1 MEPQKIEGSDPI
13 ETASAPQAAPT
24 SAPVG
29 AENNATLMG
38 ILAYIGI
45 LVLIPLLMEKHDPF
59 VRFHVK
65 QGLVLFVI
73 EAALWVIGSMIWGLW
88 GIISLINLGA
98 VVLSIIGI
106 VNVINKKQVALP
118 LVGQFADKFKV

>member
-1 MEPQKIEGSDPI
+1 MEPQNTEGSAP
-13 ETASAPQAAPT
+13 TTPAPQATPP
-24 SAPVG
+24 SAPG
-29 AENNATLMG
+29 AEGNNPTLMG

-45 LVLIPLLMEKHDPF
+45 LVLIPLLMEKNDPF

-73 EAALWVIGSMIWGLW
+73 EAALWVIGSMVYGLW
-88 GIISLINLGA
+88 GLVSLIHLGTI
-98 VVLSIIGI
+98 VLSIIGI
-106 VNVINKKQVALP
+106 INVINKKQVALP

>member
-1 MEPQKIEGSDPI
+1 MEPQNTEGN
-13 ETASAPQAAPT
+13 TQGAAPT
-24 SAPVG
+24 PQTTPSSVPATEG
-29 AENNATLMG
+29 NNSTLMG

-45 LVLIPLLMEKHDPF
+45 LVLIPLIMEKHDPF
-59 VRFHVK
+59 VRYHVK

-73 EAALWVIGSMIWGLW
+73 EAALWVIGSMVYGLW
-88 GIISLINLGA
+88 VLISLINLGA

-106 VNVINKKQVALP
+106 INVVNKKQVALP